1 MNLISKMGLIIIVAS
16 ISTLS
21 GEIISAFRGTATI
34 PSSMPSMNVRPEVY
48 EIQYTYLNSYD
59 YNIMISA
66 GRAVKLIII
75 PLCQIVQQNSLE
87 EHAVYSAIIE
97 RLEGISFKPERRG
110 TYFLIFKAANSEAS
124 VSMNIY
130 GSRTFE
136 WGFFWDSMRVAVV
149 GTIIFLAGLIYEK
162 IYGRGRR

>member
-66 GRAVKLIII
+66 GRAVKLINTIMS
-75 PLCQIVQQNSLE
+75 NS
-87 EHAVYSAIIE
+87 ST
-97 RLEGISFKPERRG
+97 K
-110 TYFLIFKAANSEAS
+110 
-124 VSMNIY
+124 
-130 GSRTFE
+130 
-136 WGFFWDSMRVAVV
+136 
-149 GTIIFLAGLIYEK
+149 
-162 IYGRGRR
+162 